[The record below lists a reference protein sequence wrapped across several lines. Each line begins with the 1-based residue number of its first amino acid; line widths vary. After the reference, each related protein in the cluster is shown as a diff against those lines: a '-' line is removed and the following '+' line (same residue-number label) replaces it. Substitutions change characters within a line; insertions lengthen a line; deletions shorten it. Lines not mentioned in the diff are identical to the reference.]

1 MYDTKRD
8 ILDALSGTPEV
19 LGRVVAGL
27 LAGGHATAASPDAW
41 SAVEI
46 VCHLRDAEERALER
60 TRMML
65 GADNPRITPYD
76 PAAWAIERQY
86 ASQDL
91 EAALLAFRALRETHA
106 GELVAIPFQDWHRGG
121 EHEEYGHIDILGHA
135 LHIMSHDAV
144 HLRQLARLVG

>member
-8 ILDALSGTPEV
+8 ILDALSATPEV

-27 LAGGHATAASPDAW
+27 AGGHTTAAPPDAW

-65 GADNPRITPYD
+65 GADNPTITP
-76 PAAWAIERQY
+76 
-86 ASQDL
+86 
-91 EAALLAFRALRETHA
+91 
-106 GELVAIPFQDWHRGG
+106 
-121 EHEEYGHIDILGHA
+121 
-135 LHIMSHDAV
+135 
-144 HLRQLARLVG
+144 

>member
-8 ILDALSGTPEV
+8 ILDALSGMPEV
-19 LGRVVAGL
+19 LGRVVADL
-27 LAGGHATAASPDAW
+27 MAGGHALAAPPGAW

-60 TRMML
+60 TRIML
-65 GADNPRITPYD
+65 VADTPKITPYD

-86 ASQDL
+86 ASQEL
-91 EAALLAFRALRETHA
+91 RAALLAFGALRETHTA
-106 GELVAIPFQDWHRGG
+106 ELEAIPFQDWHRGG
-121 EHEEYGHIDILGHA
+121 EHQEYGHIDILGHA